1 MRSKKLL
8 KEKQQKSMQ
17 KTLDRVLCHRVRA
30 SLLQHRS
37 CKTAKIKK
45 LDCDDEYG
53 VPLNVLHRTQCTLTT
68 RWLKTLLS
76 EEYCRLQS
84 QSKISEHCP

>member
-1 MRSKKLL
+1 MRGKKLL

-53 VPLNVLHRTQCTLTT
+53 VPLNVLHRTQMHSYNSVALTSYFQICMT
-68 RWLKTLLS
+68 
-76 EEYCRLQS
+76 
-84 QSKISEHCP
+84 